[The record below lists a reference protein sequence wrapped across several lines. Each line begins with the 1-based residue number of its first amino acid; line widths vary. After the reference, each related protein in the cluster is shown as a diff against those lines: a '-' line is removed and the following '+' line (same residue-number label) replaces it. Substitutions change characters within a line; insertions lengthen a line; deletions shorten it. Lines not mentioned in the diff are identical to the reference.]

1 MSTEEI
7 SIKQLPAVTE
17 INNNDL
23 ILVQT
28 PTSTNTLKFQD
39 FVIGLENTTFAPAIC
54 ANSSNIDFLSG
65 TLDSVFFEPQY
76 LPDGPNLLTNNVT
89 STTLSTFDTYAL
101 PIEITTGGVKRVYKF
116 LLSGYN

>member
-17 INNNDL
+17 INDNDL

-28 PTSTNTLKFQD
+28 PTATNTLKFQD
-39 FVIGLENTTFAPAIC
+39 FVVGLENTTFAPTIC

-65 TLDSVFFEPQY
+65 TFDRVFFEPQN

-89 STTLSTFDTYAL
+89 STTLSTFDTFAL
-101 PIEITTGGVKRVYKF
+101 PIVITTGCIKKTYHF
-116 LLSGYN
+116 LLSGSP